1 MERDPRDARG
11 LVPEAVQAKLL
22 GGNARRMYGIEAKL
36 CVEAEPG
43 PLERPEWFPGGA
55 ELDQWAA
62 VEADPRA
69 HGITSFE
76 LSKLDPRLLMQALR
90 PY

>member
-1 MERDPRDARG
+1 
-11 LVPEAVQAKLL
+11 
-22 GGNARRMYGIEAKL
+22 MYGIEGKL
-36 CVEAEPG
+36 FVESEPAA
-43 PLERPEWFPGGA
+43 LERPDWFPRGE
-55 ELDQWAA
+55 ELEQWAA

-76 LSKLDPRLLMQALR
+76 LSKLDPRLLLQALR